1 MQWPQTM
8 VLSLGEDGASAGH
21 RSGLCRDMEDAA
33 SHSATNL
40 VVQSAFL
47 EMDGMGA
54 LLKTISQVSFWH
66 RREYSTALRKMVIEG
81 ALPCSI
87 SSSLVQSG
95 ESQVL

>member
-1 MQWPQTM
+1 M
-8 VLSLGEDGASAGH
+8 GH
-21 RSGLCRDMEDAA
+21 QSRLCRDMEGAA
-33 SHSATNL
+33 SQPATNL

-47 EMDGMGA
+47 EMDGMGT
-54 LLKTISQVSFWH
+54 LLKNISQVSFWD
-66 RREYSTALRKMVIEG
+66 RREYSMALRKMVIEG